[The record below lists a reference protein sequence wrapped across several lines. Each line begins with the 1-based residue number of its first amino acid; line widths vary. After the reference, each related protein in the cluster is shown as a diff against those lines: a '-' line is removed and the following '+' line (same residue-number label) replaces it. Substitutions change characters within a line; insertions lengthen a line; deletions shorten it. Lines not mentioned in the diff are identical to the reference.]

1 MTKKVRAS
9 TLRDGREATSS
20 GQAGSANGTVPELVE
35 GNGTVFSVD
44 ECWLGGWRG
53 RTALVAGA
61 SGFRLAT
68 DADPAPSAHLA
79 GTLLP
84 GFRDAHVHLGL
95 VDGGALVEGG
105 MASVDDFGWDPDV
118 ARTWAT
124 DATLP
129 EVRYAGRLLTAPG
142 GYPTEAGWAPE
153 AAIEPVASAARAA
166 AAVDRQLGAGASFI
180 KIALNSEAGPVLD
193 DPTLHAI
200 VGHAHACGVTVA
212 AHAQGVGQAE
222 RAYAVGVDRLAHTPW
237 SEPLG
242 ADLLASMA
250 RRQSWVST
258 LDVHGWG
265 DYGVEFEVAQD
276 NLRRFASLGGRVVY
290 GTDLGNGSLPLG
302 INPRELRAL
311 TDAGLGA
318 DALVAAI
325 VGPAPV
331 RAAGADGDAAG
342 QNQKQGQN
350 HKKGQNPS
358 QGQSLGLRVSYI
370 ARDRTGDTAGWLA
383 SSSVITVN
391 TLEGLLS

>member
-1 MTKKVRAS
+1 MTKKRAS
-9 TLRDGREATSS
+9 
-20 GQAGSANGTVPELVE
+20 VPELVE
-35 GNGTVFSVD
+35 GSGASTSSATVFTVD

-53 RTALVAGA
+53 RSALVAGA

-95 VDGGALVEGG
+95 VDGGALVEAGI
-105 MASVDDFGWDPDV
+105 ASVDDFGWDPEV
-118 ARTWAT
+118 ARTWAS

-142 GYPTEAGWAPE
+142 GYPTEAGWAPQ

-166 AAVDRQLGAGASFI
+166 AAVDRQLEAGASFI

-222 RAYAVGVDRLAHTPW
+222 RAHAVGVDVLAHTPW
-237 SEPLG
+237 SEPLD

-265 DYGVEFEVAQD
+265 DYGPEFAVAQD
-276 NLRRFASLGGRVVY
+276 NLRRFAALGGRVIY

-325 VGPAPV
+325 AGPAPV
-331 RAAGADGDAAG
+331 RPGGAVGNAAAAGE
-342 QNQKQGQN
+342 NQKQGQ
-350 HKKGQNPS
+350 KGKRNQK
-358 QGQSLGLRVSYI
+358 QGQGLGPRLSYI

-383 SSSVITVN
+383 SSSVITAE